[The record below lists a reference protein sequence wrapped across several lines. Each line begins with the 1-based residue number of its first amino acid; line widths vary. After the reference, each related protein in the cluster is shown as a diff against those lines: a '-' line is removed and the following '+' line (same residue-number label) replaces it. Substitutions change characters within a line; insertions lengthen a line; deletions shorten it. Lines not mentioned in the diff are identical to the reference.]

1 MVGGDK
7 MRKRTGKKYV
17 PITISLENQMINELE
32 MELKPKESR
41 SAWIA
46 DAISAKLASEEDL
59 ENASVPQL
67 LSWLAFHRVI
77 DQKMRWA
84 LQEQYNLKASAD
96 EHSDQ

>member
-1 MVGGDK
+1 

-46 DAISAKLASEEDL
+46 DAIEDKLNGEDSFDDASSSRMVSEL
-59 ENASVPQL
+59 FMRSV
-67 LSWLAFHRVI
+67 I
-77 DQKMRWA
+77 TKEMRDA
-84 LQEQYNLKASAD
+84 LYQVCDKIKALTD